1 MSRFGGDQSRGN
13 GDLFVIF
20 IAHFWRISR
29 RRKLSSSARSGSNKQ
44 DGSINRM
51 RRPSVSLPPPPPL
64 LLLLGSLMGRE
75 LLLRRGL
82 RCKLI
87 CSNSAVI
94 SIKAAWPF
102 FLPPSYWS
110 LAPPQTSSSYKSG
123 AAGRRERKRK
133 LSPLCLH
140 MLVCVF
146 KTSSILA
153 SGLFSS
159 RDEFFIADRLWTA
172 QRALGWCFS
181 IRTDV
186 SIVLSAPVS
195 HLCNASFFFC
205 FIPFQCGL
213 GCTWLPEQHD
223 GSLKETHA
231 CPTCWQVEKASRDGP
246 KGTWTVCGQHFSR
259 CLKGFTL
266 PVHTDGRITQR
277 D

>member
-1 MSRFGGDQSRGN
+1 MR
-13 GDLFVIF
+13 
-20 IAHFWRISR
+20 
-29 RRKLSSSARSGSNKQ
+29 GSNKQ
-44 DGSINRM
+44 DGSINRL
-51 RRPSVSLPPPPPL
+51 RCPPVSLPPPL
-64 LLLLGSLMGRE
+64 LLASLMGRE

-146 KTSSILA
+146 KISSILA
-153 SGLFSS
+153 SVLFSS

-172 QRALGWCFS
+172 QRALARYFS

-195 HLCNASFFFC
+195 HLCNASFFLFHP
-205 FIPFQCGL
+205 ISVWIRL
-213 GCTWLPEQHD
+213 HM
-223 GSLKETHA
+223 
-231 CPTCWQVEKASRDGP
+231 ASRA
-246 KGTWTVCGQHFSR
+246 TWWLT
-259 CLKGFTL
+259 
-266 PVHTDGRITQR
+266 
-277 D
+277 